1 MARLEPHDVVFFAS
15 ASQLRRWLEVNHA
28 TAAELWVG
36 VRRRADDPNAP
47 DWGDIV
53 DELLCFGWIDSVLM
67 PCAGGRAIRTTP
79 RRKGSIWSARNV
91 ARMTALQTEARVQPA
106 GNAAFALRREDR
118 TAVYA
123 QHGDWALDAGAEAAL
138 RAVPGAWEFHQ
149 RQPPGY
155 RRTAAFWVMSAKKP
169 ETRDRRLTI
178 LAQDSAA
185 GRRPVQITGQARE
198 RGDAGVRGSGDAGDV
213 AGGAAGGADPTLG

>member
-149 RQPPGY
+149 RQPPGVPAHGGVLGDEREEARNAGPTADDLGARQ
-155 RRTAAFWVMSAKKP
+155 RRWPSAGP
-169 ETRDRRLTI
+169 DHRPGAGARRRGRPWL
-178 LAQDSAA
+178 
-185 GRRPVQITGQARE
+185 GRRG
-198 RGDAGVRGSGDAGDV
+198 
-213 AGGAAGGADPTLG
+213 